1 MKKTILI
8 CLIFFFFTSLC
19 YSQEKPTNKTDG
31 LEISAGKK
39 INPSTKILKV
49 EAKTQGL
56 AKWFVTS
63 TSISKFIIDE
73 KTNTIEI
80 ILPESGKICVAAC
93 AILENKTTPFVHS
106 IFEIEKPPAKPVS
119 APQKTKVFM
128 YFNYSELTSEQLKI
142 INNQYVDFSINYNCF
157 DIKAAVK
164 GGDKHKKILEENGF
178 KPLMIIESGD
188 GALKW
193 FGPVPNT
200 EKEVLQIIRHNTYLK
215 KP

>member
-39 INPSTKILKV
+39 IDPSTKILKI

-63 TSISKFIIDE
+63 TGISKFIIDE

-80 ILPESGKICVAAC
+80 TLPESGKICVAAC

-106 IFEIEKPPAKPVS
+106 IFEIEKPLVKPVNT
-119 APQKTKVFM
+119 PQKTKVFM

-142 INNQYVDFSINYNCF
+142 INNQYVDSSINYNCL